1 MNAKE
6 KTYMMALA
14 ALLLIGLSTAWA
26 GYNATVTISSSGTI
40 YDFASVSPVS
50 SPTLSNLKK
59 GTWFKTSEQ
68 SIFKINNV
76 NVTSI
81 FVRVTL
87 LNMPDLV
94 GDFRSLDINV
104 TLYDASNSLKDSG
117 VISLE
122 TGAASV
128 LLYADGLSTPA
139 NLTVKATIYGYTS
152 SKVGSSSVKLTFV
165 CTVEPAAFLSLFGG
179 GWFEVW

>member
-40 YDFASVSPVS
+40 YDFASISATNPA
-50 SPTLSNLKK
+50 PTLSNLKK
-59 GTWFKTSEQ
+59 NTWFSKSEQ
-68 SIFKINNV
+68 TIFSIDNV
-76 NVTSI
+76 NVKKI
-81 FVRVTL
+81 FVRITL

-94 GDFRSLDINV
+94 DDFRSLDINV

-128 LLYADGLSTPA
+128 LLYAGGLSTPA

-152 SKVGSSSVKLTFV
+152 SKVGSSVSLTFV
-165 CTVEPAAFLSLFGG
+165 CTVEPAEA
-179 GWFEVW
+179 VNA